1 MYSMNKTL
9 TFVVVLLAIIVVTT
23 ATTVKQCQGNT
34 LIILVSLDMLYVH
47 RRALVYSQ
55 CVDHV

>member
-9 TFVVVLLAIIVVTT
+9 TLVVVLLAIIVATT

-34 LIILVSLDMLYVH
+34 LIILVSLDMLYIEEH
-47 RRALVYSQ
+47 
-55 CVDHV
+55 